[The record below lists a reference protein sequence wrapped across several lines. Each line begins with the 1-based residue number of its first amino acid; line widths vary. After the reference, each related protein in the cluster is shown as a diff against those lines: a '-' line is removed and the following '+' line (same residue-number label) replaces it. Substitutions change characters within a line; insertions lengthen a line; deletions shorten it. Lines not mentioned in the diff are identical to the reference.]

1 MNAQV
6 PYGYDTAASVG
17 ADPRRA
23 EALILSKLAAGM
35 IKASEPT
42 GGFAA
47 LAAAIHENRRFW
59 RRASDDL
66 AGDGNKLPL
75 PLRAQL
81 LSLAAFVEK
90 ETGRILAGEATPEAL
105 IEINRAVAR
114 GLFAQN
120 PG

>member
-6 PYGYDTAASVG
+6 PYGYGTAASVE

-35 IKASEPT
+35 IRASEP
-42 GGFAA
+42 GSSFAA
-47 LAAAIHENRRFW
+47 MPAAVHENRRFW
-59 RRASDDL
+59 RIAAEDL
-66 AGDGNKLPL
+66 TSEGNSLPV

-81 LSLAAFVEK
+81 LSIAGFVEK
-90 ETGRILAGEATPEAL
+90 ETSRILAGETSAAAL
-105 IEINRAVAR
+105 VEINRAVAR
-114 GLFAQN
+114 GLFEQP

>member
-1 MNAQV
+1 VNAQV
-6 PYGYDTAASVG
+6 PYGYDRAASVE
-17 ADPRRA
+17 ADPRRT

-35 IKASEPT
+35 IRAAEPS

-47 LAAAIHENRRFW
+47 LAAAVHENRRYW
-59 RRASDDL
+59 RLASDDL

-90 ETGRILAGEATPEAL
+90 ETGRILAGETTSEAL
-105 IEINRAVAR
+105 IEVNRAVAR
-114 GLFAQN
+114 GLFAQS